1 MGQLKHGAELEFE
14 TLTPQDMGSL
24 SLFAPNLTV
33 FLSPSSNRSAGQAAE
48 LRSRA

>member
-1 MGQLKHGAELEFE
+1 MGQLKRGTDLGFE
-14 TLTPQDMGSL
+14 AVTPQDGGSL
-24 SLFAPNLTV
+24 SLLSPNLIV